1 MRTFAPL
8 LLIIMLLFGCS
19 TMMYN
24 KTPMP
29 IEEINDIFAEAEL
42 EAIMDYDVFKMAMNC
57 FSKISP
63 EKDHIIS
70 IIDFGLP
77 STMQRFYVIDLKNR
91 HLLYYTY
98 TSHGVNT
105 GENMAE
111 FFSNKEGSRQSS
123 IGFYK
128 TAETYEGKHGTSLK
142 LDGLERGFNHNAR
155 KRYIV
160 IHSADYVS
168 DEFIQENGRLGRS
181 WGCPA
186 LPPDLTQEIIETIK
200 EGTVLFVYGEDEN
213 YLRRSKLIP
222 R

>member
-1 MRTFAPL
+1 MRKFAL
-8 LLIIMLLFGCS
+8 LLLVIMLLFGCS

-24 KTPMP
+24 KTPMSL
-29 IEEINDIFAEAEL
+29 EEINEIFAEAEL
-42 EAIMDYDVFKMAMNC
+42 ESVMDYEVFKMAMSG

-63 EKDHIIS
+63 EKNNLIS

-91 HLLYYTY
+91 NLLYYTY

-105 GENMAE
+105 GEDMAE
-111 FFSNKEGSRQSS
+111 LFSNKEGSRQSS

-142 LDGLERGFNHNAR
+142 LDGLERGFNNNAR

-160 IHSADYVS
+160 IHSADYVT

-213 YLRRSKLIP
+213 YLRKSKLIK
-222 R
+222 

>member
-1 MRTFAPL
+1 MRKLIPL
-8 LLIIMLLFGCS
+8 LLIIAIFTGCS

-24 KTPMP
+24 NTPMP
-29 IEEINDIFAEAEL
+29 IEEINQIYSDADL
-42 EAIMDYDVFKMAMNC
+42 EAVLDYEVFKMAMIG

-63 EKDHIIS
+63 EKDNLLA

-77 STMQRFYVIDLKNR
+77 STYQRFYVIDLKDRN
-91 HLLYYTY
+91 LLYYTY

-105 GENMAE
+105 GEDIAMA
-111 FFSNKEGSRQSS
+111 FSNKEGSRQSS
-123 IGFYK
+123 LGFYK

-142 LDGLERGFNHNAR
+142 LDGLEKGFNHRAR

-160 IHSADYVS
+160 IHSADYVT

-186 LPPDLTQEIIETIK
+186 LPPELTQDIIESIK
-200 EGTVLFVYGEDEN
+200 EGTVLFIYGEDEE
-213 YLRRSKLIP
+213 YLGKSKLIK
-222 R
+222 

>member
-1 MRTFAPL
+1 MRKIAL
-8 LLIIMLLFGCS
+8 LLLAIMLLFGCS

-24 KTPMP
+24 KTPMSL
-29 IEEINDIFAEAEL
+29 EKINEIFAEAEL
-42 EAIMDYDVFKMAMNC
+42 ESVMDYEVFRMAMTG

-63 EKDHIIS
+63 EKDNLLS

-91 HLLYYTY
+91 NLLYYTY

-111 FFSNKEGSRQSS
+111 SFSNKEGSRQSS

-142 LDGLERGFNHNAR
+142 LDGLERGFNNNAR

-160 IHSADYVS
+160 IHSADYVT

-186 LPPDLTQEIIETIK
+186 LPPDLTQDIIEIIK
-200 EGTVLFVYGEDEN
+200 EGTVLFVYGEDED
-213 YLRRSKLIP
+213 YLRKSKLIK
-222 R
+222 